1 VAARSCQQLSTRR
14 PRSTALVS
22 AGVDRTR
29 IVQVKMVIGR
39 PVVCWATKLVFVQ
52 ACKFLLGAWLAGL
65 VDCQCRLT
73 MTIQHWAGPTFYF
86 VASQINRTPGETD
99 VADRHS
105 EDSMHDSG
113 STNYL
118 LHASRSPPRINSGAL
133 LRRHLVPTHPPLTA
147 PFILGKRY
155 AGRKPCS
162 HASPA
167 LLSAV

>member
-1 VAARSCQQLSTRR
+1 VSATKYATTKIHR
-14 PRSTALVS
+14 PRLSW
-22 AGVDRTR
+22 
-29 IVQVKMVIGR
+29 GR
-39 PVVCWATKLVFVQ
+39 SNSNSSGQDGNRPARC
-52 ACKFLLGAWLAGL
+52 LLGHEISVRTGL
-65 VDCQCRLT
+65 QVPSGGVVSR
-73 MTIQHWAGPTFYF
+73 AGPTFYF
-86 VASQINRTPGETD
+86 VASQINRTPSETD